1 MSKQATYVRGIGDM
15 KDMENTIW
23 FAVFMGIMQYA
34 AAILVAIAGFFFA
47 LTCFAW
53 AIKMYDMLKEQC
65 SFERLLDT
73 PQEETDTKMEGNTTY
88 CYPQDEGPLTRICPL
103 CGALYPSYKVICA
116 DCKSELQPFRKP
128 VTEPLP
134 VLQAV
139 DTLLEAIP
147 SDIKDVWEELELTA
161 EYYNR
166 GKPCH
171 FSKEE
176 VLKLCALES
185 KWRCIYDESHQE
197 KRAS

>member
-1 MSKQATYVRGIGDM
+1 MESWVWFDIFLGILQ
-15 KDMENTIW
+15 W
-23 FAVFMGIMQYA
+23 S
-34 AAILVAIAGFFFA
+34 GFIFIGCIFA
-47 LTCFAW
+47 LMCFAQ
-53 AIKMYDMLKEQC
+53 AANLYERMKQECRL
-65 SFERLLDT
+65 ERLLDT
-73 PQEETDTKMEGNTTY
+73 PQKENDTKMEGNTTF

-103 CGALYPSYKVICA
+103 CGALYPSYKVICP

-147 SDIKDVWEELELTA
+147 SDIKEVWEELELTA
-161 EYYNR
+161 EYYNG
-166 GKPCH
+166 GKPCC

-185 KWRCIYDESHQE
+185 KWSSKYGDPHQE
-197 KRAS
+197 RQAS